1 MTNLSQDEPLFQIS
15 VVSKIIGIHQ
25 QTIRSYERLGFV
37 RPARSNGN
45 TRLFSSR
52 DIEQIGQIVS
62 WISDL
67 GLNLAGVEVML
78 RMQTQ
83 INDLETKTKL
93 LEEEN
98 TRLRRQIDT
107 PNKDKIDGD
116 DDQEFGANF
125 LRRFQ
130 Q

>member
-1 MTNLSQDEPLFQIS
+1 MTNLPQDEPLFQIS

-25 QTIRSYERLGFV
+25 QTIRSYERMGFV

-52 DIEQIGQIVS
+52 DIDQIGQIVS

-83 INDLETKTKL
+83 INDLETKTRS

-98 TRLRRQIDT
+98 ARLRQQIDP
-107 PNKDKIDGD
+107 PNSHRMDND

-125 LRRFQ
+125 LKRFQ
-130 Q
+130 

>member
-1 MTNLSQDEPLFQIS
+1 MTNLPQDEPLFQIS

-25 QTIRSYERLGFV
+25 QTIRSYERMGFV
-37 RPARSNGN
+37 RPARSDGN

-52 DIEQIGQIVS
+52 DIDQIGQIVS

-83 INDLETKTKL
+83 INDLETKTRL

-98 TRLRRQIDT
+98 TKLRHQIGS
-107 PNKDKIDGD
+107 PNNDRMDND
-116 DDQEFGANF
+116 DEQEFGANF
-125 LRRFQ
+125 LKRFQ
-130 Q
+130 

>member
-1 MTNLSQDEPLFQIS
+1 
-15 VVSKIIGIHQ
+15 
-25 QTIRSYERLGFV
+25 
-37 RPARSNGN
+37 
-45 TRLFSSR
+45 
-52 DIEQIGQIVS
+52 VS

-83 INDLETKTKL
+83 INDLETKTRS

-98 TRLRRQIDT
+98 ARLRQQID
-107 PNKDKIDGD
+107 PLNSHRMDND

-125 LRRFQ
+125 LKRFQ
-130 Q
+130 